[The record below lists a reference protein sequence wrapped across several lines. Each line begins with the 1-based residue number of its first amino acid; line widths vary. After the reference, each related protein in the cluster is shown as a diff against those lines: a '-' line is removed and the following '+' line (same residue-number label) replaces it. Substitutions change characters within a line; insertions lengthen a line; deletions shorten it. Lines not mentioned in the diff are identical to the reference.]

1 MNNIE
6 TELKAIMAKRLGCE
20 VDKLVDSAD
29 IVNDLGADSLDV
41 VEMVM
46 EIEETFGLEISD
58 EEAAEKLKTVGDVIS
73 FVKENSK

>member
-6 TELKAIMAKRLGCE
+6 TELKTIMAKRLGCE
-20 VDKLVDSAD
+20 VDKLVDNAD

-46 EIEETFGLEISD
+46 EIEEAFGLEISD
-58 EEAAEKLKTVGDVIS
+58 EEAAEKLKTVGDVIA